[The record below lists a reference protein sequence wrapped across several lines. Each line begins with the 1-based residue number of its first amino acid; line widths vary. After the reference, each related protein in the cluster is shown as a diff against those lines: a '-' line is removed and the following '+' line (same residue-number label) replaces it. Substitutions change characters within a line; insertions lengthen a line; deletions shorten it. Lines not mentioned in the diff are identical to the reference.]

1 MFNKKIEHI
10 SKKNVTIFKIQNF
23 LNEDL
28 YNSIANEF
36 PIIKKSLIDS
46 SNFFSLVILRRM

>member
-23 LNEDL
+23 LSEDL
-28 YNSIANEF
+28 YNGIANEF
-36 PIIKKSLIDS
+36 PVNKKSDLKF
-46 SNFFSLVILRRM
+46 NF